1 MVLPLDMHFHRNP
14 YEERLDFGTFPC
26 VVKSTSERRPMVPDR
41 PSHSHCNTNQK
52 STSLL
57 TPSCHP
63 TMDDNSAPTAS
74 GQNHAAGSQ
83 TTHAPFQTPMNPTH
97 PHSRPSRP
105 QRPAA
110 TTPLETVKVTP
121 SLSLKKLALQFV
133 ATLKDI
139 EDVRVVKGAI
149 GDEIEIDDVYGN
161 RYVVLLV
168 GLNFRFVDE
177 VRGVMGGGGAYDVR
191 GTAPYLRRDRRDVG
205 IRAGTGT

>member
-1 MVLPLDMHFHRNP
+1 
-14 YEERLDFGTFPC
+14 
-26 VVKSTSERRPMVPDR
+26 
-41 PSHSHCNTNQK
+41 
-52 STSLL
+52 
-57 TPSCHP
+57 
-63 TMDDNSAPTAS
+63 MDDNSAPTAS
-74 GQNHAAGSQ
+74 GRNHAAGSQ
-83 TTHAPFQTPMNPTH
+83 TIHAPFQTPMNPTH

-161 RYVVLLV
+161 RYVVFLV

-177 VRGVMGGGGAYDVR
+177 VRGVMGGGGAYDV
-191 GTAPYLRRDRRDVG
+191 GGIAPYLRRDGRDGGNGV
-205 IRAGTGT
+205 GTGTGLKWWLSVVRIGRLWMLVLMDGWGGVILVIQNWFRNYTPAIL

>member
-26 VVKSTSERRPMVPDR
+26 VVKSTSERRPTVPDR

-52 STSLL
+52 TTSLL

-83 TTHAPFQTPMNPTH
+83 TIHAPFQTPMNPTH

-110 TTPLETVKVTP
+110 TTALETVKVTP

-149 GDEIEIDDVYGN
+149 GNAFDGGPVQPRTIGLDQSVQMTKQLVWDLDQLVQHLDRLFG
-161 RYVVLLV
+161 LLV
-168 GLNFRFVDE
+168 ETVCRV
-177 VRGVMGGGGAYDVR
+177 
-191 GTAPYLRRDRRDVG
+191 
-205 IRAGTGT
+205 